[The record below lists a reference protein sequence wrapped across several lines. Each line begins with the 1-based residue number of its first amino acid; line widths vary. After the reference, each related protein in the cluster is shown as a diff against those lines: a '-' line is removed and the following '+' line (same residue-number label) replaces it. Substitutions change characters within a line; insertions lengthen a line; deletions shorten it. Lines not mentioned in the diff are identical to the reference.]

1 MRGILAP
8 SRGGDELSA
17 KHKLNGANLLG
28 ILLIAGLMG
37 GITGS
42 WTVFWITGAALFA
55 SAVHSGD
62 IRR

>member
-1 MRGILAP
+1 M
-8 SRGGDELSA
+8 SA